1 MTHPIAS
8 SSPPGPENAARRHLV
23 WVLVSLAYL
32 AVAPYFPRINNPNE
46 NVRIWMTRA
55 IALDHT
61 FAIDHV
67 TAEWGYVDDKATAR
81 GHLYSSKAPGTSLA
95 GVPVMWLQAKLWR
108 ACGWPTP
115 SKRAVTFALRY
126 LTVVPCALTF
136 LLLFGRWVERRTRSP
151 GARDLLTVA
160 VGLGTLLYPYGI
172 LFVGHAQAAML
183 GFGAFMALAWGPG
196 DDERER
202 RGDRRDDHRA
212 TPAPSWRLS
221 PARLAAAGALAGAAV
236 VFEYQVVL
244 LSAAVAG
251 LAAWRARA
259 RFGWFLLGALPP
271 AAALGAYH
279 TAVFGRPWAFPYGH
293 LENQTYAHVHHG
305 TGFFGLHA
313 PALEALGTSLFSVSY
328 GLFVFSPFLLV
339 GAGLLVKRAVQTERA
354 EAVTLLAGAAALVLF
369 LSGMTHW
376 RAGWC
381 VGPRYIAA
389 VAPVLAAGVALQWR
403 WFAGDDRAASW
414 RRGLLGGLVAVSVA
428 LNGLSAATYP
438 HYPESF
444 DNPVF
449 DLALPAWRAGYVPSG
464 LGHALGLPRL
474 TALLPLAALWA
485 AALGVAL
492 SSPRPAPIESRSRA
506 WWPREGAIALA
517 VATLCLGLLASY
529 GRHPSAAE
537 THATDVVRSLWDP
550 HP

>member
-1 MTHPIAS
+1 M
-8 SSPPGPENAARRHLV
+8 SSPVDLSNRPARESAARRNLV

-61 FAIDHV
+61 LAIDHV
-67 TAEWGYVDDKATAR
+67 TAEWGNVDDKATAR

-95 GVPVMWLQAKLWR
+95 GVPVMWLQAKAWR
-108 ACGWPTP
+108 VLGWPTP

-126 LTVVPCALTF
+126 LTVVPSALIF
-136 LLLFGRWVERRTRSP
+136 LLFFGRWVERRTGSP
-151 GARDLLTVA
+151 AARDLLTVA

-183 GFGAFMALAWGPG
+183 GFGAFMALGWERLDDGGARREGQSWAPPG
-196 DDERER
+196 ST
-202 RGDRRDDHRA
+202 GL
-212 TPAPSWRLS
+212 APG
-221 PARLAAAGALAGAAV
+221 RLAAAGALAGSAV

-251 LAAWRARA
+251 LAAWRARG

-271 AAALGAYH
+271 AAALGTYH
-279 TAVFGRPWAFPYGH
+279 TLAFGKPWAFPYGH
-293 LENQTYAHVHHG
+293 LENPTYAHVHHG
-305 TGFFGLHA
+305 TGFFGLHP
-313 PALEALGTSLFSVSY
+313 PALDALGTSLFSVSY

-339 GAGLLVKRAVQTERA
+339 GACLLIRRALDPERA
-354 EAVTLLAGAAALVLF
+354 EAVALLASAVALVLF

-403 WFAGDDRAASW
+403 WFSRDDRAGVW

-438 HYPESF
+438 HYPEQF

-474 TALLPLAALWA
+474 LALLPVAILWA

-492 SSPRPAPIESRSRA
+492 ASPRQPRLESRSRA
-506 WWPREGAIALA
+506 RWWPREGAIALGL
-517 VATLCLGLLASY
+517 ATLCLGLLASY

-537 THATDVVRSLWDP
+537 TRATDVVRSLWDP
-550 HP
+550 RP

>member
-1 MTHPIAS
+1 MTPKVDLS
-8 SSPPGPENAARRHLV
+8 NRPGHENAARRHLV
-23 WVLVSLAYL
+23 WVLVSMAYL
-32 AVAPYFPRINNPNE
+32 AVAPYFPRIDNPNE

-61 FAIDHV
+61 LAIDHV
-67 TAEWGYVDDKATAR
+67 TAEWGYVDDKATSGGR
-81 GHLYSSKAPGTSLA
+81 LYSSKAPGTSLA

-108 ACGWPTP
+108 ALGWPSP

-136 LLLFGRWVERRTRSP
+136 LLLFGRWVERRTACP
-151 GARDLLTVA
+151 AARDLLTVA
-160 VGLGTLLYPYGI
+160 VGLGTLLYPYGV

-183 GFGAFMALAWGPG
+183 GFGAFMALGWSRS
-196 DDERER
+196 DD
-202 RGDRRDDHRA
+202 GRDGRDGRA
-212 TPAPSWRLS
+212 TAAAASTVFAPG
-221 PARLAAAGALAGAAV
+221 RLAAAGALAGAAV

-279 TAVFGRPWAFPYGH
+279 TLAFGKPWAFPYGH

-305 TGFFGLHA
+305 TGFFGLHG
-313 PALEALGTSLFSVSY
+313 PALDALGTSLFSVSY
-328 GLFVFSPFLLV
+328 GLFAFSPFLLV
-339 GAGLLVKRAVQTERA
+339 GAGLLVKRALEPERA
-354 EAVTLLAGAAALVLF
+354 EAVALLASAVGLVLF

-389 VAPVLAAGVALQWR
+389 VAPVLAAGVALHWR
-403 WFAGDDRAASW
+403 SFARDDRAGLW

-438 HYPESF
+438 HYPEQF

-464 LGHALGLPRL
+464 LGHVLGLPRL
-474 TALLPLAALWA
+474 WALLPVAILWA

-492 SSPRPAPIESRSRA
+492 APAQPARVDSRRRVR
-506 WWPREGAIALA
+506 WPREGAIALGL
-517 VATLCLGLLASY
+517 ATLCLGLLASY

-537 THATDVVRSLWDP
+537 TRATDVVRSLWDP
-550 HP
+550 RP

>member
-1 MTHPIAS
+1 MPPDAPSSIRHLHAS
-8 SSPPGPENAARRHLV
+8 TTRCESAARRHLV
-23 WVLVSLAYL
+23 WVLVSAAYL

-61 FAIDHV
+61 LAIDHV
-67 TAEWGYVDDKATAR
+67 TAEWGYVDDKAVAR
-81 GHLYSSKAPGTSLA
+81 GHLYSSKAPGTSLL
-95 GVPVMWLQAKLWR
+95 GVPVLWLQAKVWR

-126 LTVVPCALTF
+126 LTVVPCALSF
-136 LLLFGRWVERRTRSP
+136 LLLFARWVERRTGSAA
-151 GARDLLTVA
+151 ARDLLTVA

-183 GFGAFMALAWGPG
+183 GFGAFMALGWSRP
-196 DDERER
+196 DERSE
-202 RGDRRDDHRA
+202 GSV
-212 TPAPSWRLS
+212 PLS
-221 PARLAAAGALAGAAV
+221 PARLATAGALAGAAV
-236 VFEYQVVL
+236 VFEYQVL
-244 LSAAVAG
+244 LVAAAAAG

-279 TAVFGRPWAFPYGH
+279 AVVFGRPWAFPYGH
-293 LENQTYAHVHHG
+293 LENQTYAHLHHG
-305 TGFFGLHA
+305 TGFFGLHV
-313 PALEALGTSLFSVSY
+313 PRLDALGTSLFSISY

-339 GAGLLVKRAVQTERA
+339 GAGLLVRRALQPVRA
-354 EAVTLLAGAAALVLF
+354 EAVALLASAVALVLF
-369 LSGMTHW
+369 LAGMTHW

-389 VAPVLAAGVALQWR
+389 IAPVLAAGVALEWR
-403 WFAGDDRAASW
+403 WFAGDDRRAIW

-428 LNGLSAATYP
+428 LNGISAATYP
-438 HYPESF
+438 HYPEQF

-474 TALLPLAALWA
+474 AALLPVAILWV
-485 AALGVAL
+485 AALGAALASSSVAGH
-492 SSPRPAPIESRSRA
+492 RARSLRQ
-506 WWPREGAIALA
+506 GAIALGL
-517 VATLCLGLLASY
+517 ATIGLGLLASY
-529 GRHPSAAE
+529 GRHPSAEE
-537 THATDVVRSLWDP
+537 TRATDVVRALWDP
-550 HP
+550 RPGAP